1 MDKIIIFTE
10 SDLLILIASR
20 DPTSPSANQAY
31 SQPAKQKPAISVTG
45 KILEKSKKALGNSL
59 KILPKSS
66 KIWSKMEEIGARG
79 YPKEA
84 TRSEDDK
91 KSL

>member
-1 MDKIIIFTE
+1 MWSYAWNIYLK
-10 SDLLILIASR
+10 ILIASR

-31 SQPAKQKPAISVTG
+31 SQPAKQKPAISLTG
-45 KILEKSKKALGNSL
+45 KILEKNIRKTSKIIAQ
-59 KILPKSS
+59 SS
-66 KIWSKMEEIGARG
+66 KSWFKMEDIGARG

-91 KSL
+91 KRGGA